1 MRKSILELFLEDEI
15 DFILENVIDKEELE
29 KIKDKEHLKKFIKAR
44 LLVLLYSFTDE
55 KIVDEF
61 DEYKSRFEGVLY
73 NEN

>member
-61 DEYKSRFEGVLY
+61 DEYKSRFEGGIIQ
-73 NEN
+73 